1 MLTMSANL
9 ALDCAA
15 SADCPTVCIS
25 VDSFLSTPV
34 ILSSTAD
41 ILASVLANLLST
53 PVPRALIAS
62 LVALT
67 KIRDTLSQSIAQSL
81 NARCKLSTQPL
92 SSSVLLKRS
101 A

>member
-1 MLTMSANL
+1 VNIIAATPSSTSKFTILTISDNL

-41 ILASVLANLLST
+41 ILSSVFLNPPST
-53 PVPRALIAS
+53 ADPIALIAS
-62 LVALT
+62 LNEKEGVW
-67 KIRDTLSQSIAQSL
+67 
-81 NARCKLSTQPL
+81 
-92 SSSVLLKRS
+92 V
-101 A
+101 